1 MTSQAKPRVDVRE
14 LLTSIHLEMYYTF
27 FQKSGYL
34 TVCDSDEITEE
45 VLKKIGISL
54 TGHRK
59 RILKQL
65 EVIFPKMEEESVSAE
80 GPLTEYSHQGIANSN
95 LVCPNQGCSEVN
107 TKTDTLKKD
116 TNKLTEKPDKI
127 SGEKD
132 LTMEKND
139 TIKQKDEPIGAG
151 NDESLS
157 NGDICK
163 NISNSSICCEETI
176 YLNAK
181 CSEKHNTTDVRQ
193 EKEDSHNKPNYS
205 TTTDE
210 ASWEYE
216 YSEFAN
222 TDQPSEGS
230 FIEFQGE
237 MVVNDLYDGVNKS
250 CKEKYSR
257 PNSGPSRSFILRNR
271 PVPQIPGSSD
281 TAPLLSTLHER
292 SVGLTNRRSDG
303 NPGASAQ
310 IYSSNENLPEI
321 DTSYEDF
328 ETEFFDTETGE
339 MNEEDALYSTAW
351 KRVTPNLE
359 ERYEMAPQEFAPAP
373 SEGPSSES
381 EYSTVAECAH
391 SLKVKSTEP
400 FKSHSFPRDK
410 MQQVT
415 LLSYASL
422 SDGLDQPP
430 ENQTLFTQDDT
441 SITPYACY
449 YGSSS
454 KRSKTGWLD
463 KLSPQGNYMFQKRWV
478 RFDGDHLSYYNNEKE
493 VYSKGIIPVS
503 AIKTV
508 HAHGE
513 SKFEVVTSQRK
524 FVFRTEKEGDRND
537 WVSTLQNALKYHAN
551 AAHGQPVVPDRCG
564 YLDLKGLKG
573 KLYAALNK
581 NSVMLCK
588 NEQDYK
594 AGIAITN
601 IPLNVANIKHVDRK
615 SFEITTPFKSFSF
628 TADSEKE
635 KQEWID
641 AVQESIADT
650 LSDYEVAEK
659 IWFNASNR
667 SCADCQASDPDWASV
682 NLCVV
687 ICKNCAGP
695 HRSLGPK
702 ISKVR
707 SLKLDASIWSNELVE
722 LFIVVGNKKANSFWA
737 ANLQPEKQLHPEST
751 QDQRQRFITQKYKE
765 GRFRKL
771 LPSSLSQQQLNESLC
786 AAVIKQDL
794 LETMT
799 LVFSGADAICA
810 TGDSTHSTPYLLAKK
825 AGQCL
830 QMEFLHHNKFSDYP
844 KCDPA
849 AEIGFHP
856 DSSLSTFLCGFLYKA
871 PSAAKPGPEK
881 KLKEDMNKK
890 WCTLEGG
897 FLSYYENDKTA
908 TPNGMID
915 LREVI
920 CLVVDKAD
928 SYLNTGAVFTFE
940 IYLSSERAF
949 LFGAESAESRRE
961 WTQAVAK
968 HFVPSVAVHF
978 IDRDYDVIGQMF
990 YKDCHSLDQW
1000 KKCWFALEKSCLHYC
1015 PPEDSTKGDTVHLR
1029 RLQELTTS
1037 TASQNGNKLDVLLLV
1052 EKGRTVYIHGH
1063 TKLDFMVWHSA
1074 IEKAAG
1080 TDGNAL
1086 QDQQL
1091 GSNDVP
1097 IIVNS
1102 CIAFVT
1108 QYGLGSKSLYV
1119 ANGNPTNIREL
1130 LEQFKKDARS
1140 VKLRVGQH
1148 QLEDVTD
1155 VLKRFLFAIDDALLT
1170 KELYPY
1176 WISVLDIQDE
1186 EGRVEKY
1193 GNLIQSLSPVNRATL
1208 AALIEHLYRVWKCSE
1223 INCLAAHNLAMA
1235 FSACLF
1241 QTEGQHGEEVSVIE
1255 DLINNYVQLFQVK
1268 EDQVKQMDIENSCI
1282 TKWKDTQVSQE
1293 EDVLIDIYVDKKEPE
1308 CCVLV
1313 KVSPTVEADELTKT
1327 VLRLKNITPNTYD
1340 IWATFEVIKNGELE
1354 RPLHYREKVLK
1365 AVLQWSSLPEP
1376 GSAYL
1381 IVKRFQLT
1389 DAMKPHQG
1397 DVIKAGY
1404 LKFKEEPSKL
1414 LSGNKFQERYFV
1426 LREGKLFLYKD
1437 MKNSK
1442 PEKFLS
1448 VSASTFYLGV
1458 KKKTKSTISWG
1469 LTALSEKN
1477 QWRLSC
1483 DEEDIQMEWFISILM
1498 AQHDNDIWPPKVDE
1512 RTVSTKQP
1520 YTGVYS
1526 TFIQQDQ
1533 HHVRMR
1539 EKSTENVDL
1548 QTGKMKHGDPWPKE
1562 QEDESVSLK
1571 QRASLVAHC
1580 LERKEDKVRSQAK
1593 KHRSIIGLDDLGT
1606 QSLKPQQTPT
1616 LDSKTQKKK
1625 EDKTAEPPMVIKKL
1639 PSNVMQELNSV
1650 LQKNRTQTG
1659 AP

>member
-1 MTSQAKPRVDVRE
+1 
-14 LLTSIHLEMYYTF
+14 MYYTF
-27 FQKSGYL
+27 FQKSGYI

-65 EVIFPKMEEESVSAE
+65 EVIFPQMEEKSISAE
-80 GPLTEYSHQGIANSN
+80 DPSTESCHLRIANST
-95 LVCPNQGCSEVN
+95 LVCPSQGCSEVI
-107 TKTDTLKKD
+107 TKADTPSRDTDKP
-116 TNKLTEKPDKI
+116 TEKREKI
-127 SGEKD
+127 LGEKD
-132 LTMEKND
+132 LAIEKNG
-139 TIKQKDEPIGAG
+139 TQKQKAEPVGAG
-151 NDESLS
+151 NDASLS
-157 NGDICK
+157 SGGSCK
-163 NISNSSICCEETI
+163 NISDSSIGSEATI
-176 YLNAK
+176 HLNAK
-181 CSEKHNTTDVRQ
+181 CSEKHHTVGVRQ
-193 EKEDSHNKPNYS
+193 EKEDSQNIELHKSDIS
-205 TTTDE
+205 TTAQE
-210 ASWEYE
+210 VSCEYY
-216 YSEFAN
+216 YSEFTNA
-222 TDQPSEGS
+222 DQPSEGS
-230 FIEFQGE
+230 FFEFQGE
-237 MVVNDLYDGVNKS
+237 MVLNDLYDGVKQS
-250 CKEKYSR
+250 CKEKYPR
-257 PNSGPSRSFILRNR
+257 ANSAPSRSFILRNR

-281 TAPLLSTLHER
+281 TGPLLNTLHEG
-292 SVGLTNRRSDG
+292 SVGLTNRMSDE
-303 NPGASAQ
+303 NTVAASQ
-310 IYSSNENLPEI
+310 IHSKSNENLPEI
-321 DTSYEDF
+321 DTSYEDL
-328 ETEFFDTETGE
+328 ETEFFDTENGE
-339 MNEEDALYSTAW
+339 LNEEGALYSTAW
-351 KRVTPNLE
+351 KRMTPELE
-359 ERYEMAPQEFAPAP
+359 ERYEMAPEEFTPAP
-373 SEGPSSES
+373 SEEPTSES
-381 EYSTVAECAH
+381 EYSTVAECAQ
-391 SLKVKSTEP
+391 SLRVKNTEA
-400 FKSHSFPRDK
+400 FKSYSFPRDK

-415 LLSYASL
+415 LLSYSSL
-422 SDGLDQPP
+422 SDGIDQPT
-430 ENQTLFTQDDT
+430 ENQTLFTKDDI

-478 RFDGDHLSYYNNEKE
+478 RFDGDNLSYYNNEKE

-508 HAHGE
+508 TAHGE
-513 SKFEVVTSQRK
+513 SKFEVLTSQRK

-551 AAHGQPVVPDRCG
+551 ATPAQPISPDKSG

-573 KLYAALNK
+573 KLYAMLNK
-581 NSVMLCK
+581 NTFLLCK

-601 IPLNVANIKHVDRK
+601 IPLNVANIKHLDRK

-659 IWFNASNR
+659 IWFNSSNR
-667 SCADCQASDPDWASV
+667 SCADCQAADPDWASI

-687 ICKNCAGP
+687 ICKNCAGQ
-695 HRSLGPK
+695 HRSLGTK

-737 ANLQPEKQLHPEST
+737 ANLHPDKQLRPDST
-751 QDQRQRFITQKYKE
+751 QEQRQRFIAQKYKE

-786 AAVIKQDL
+786 AAIIKQDL

-799 LVFSGADAICA
+799 LVFSGADAMCA

-871 PSAAKPGPEK
+871 ASAAKPCPEK
-881 KLKEDMNKK
+881 KLKEDMNKR

-949 LFGAESAESRRE
+949 LFGAETAESQRE

-968 HFVPSVAVHF
+968 HFVPSVAAHF
-978 IDRDYDVIGQMF
+978 LDQDFDVIGQMF

-1000 KKCWFALEKSCLHYC
+1000 KKCWFTLEKSCLHYC
-1015 PPEDSTKGDTVHLR
+1015 PTEDNTNGGIVHLR
-1029 RLQELTTS
+1029 RLQELTSS
-1037 TASQNGNKLDVLLLV
+1037 TASQNGNKVDVLLFV
-1052 EKGRTVYIHGH
+1052 EKGRTIYIHGH
-1063 TKLDFMVWHSA
+1063 THLDFKAWHSA

-1108 QYGLGSKSLYV
+1108 QYGLGSKSLHV
-1119 ANGNPTNIREL
+1119 TNGNPANAREL

-1148 QLEDVTD
+1148 QVEDVTD
-1155 VLKRFLFAIDDALLT
+1155 VLKRFLFEIDDALLT

-1186 EGRVEKY
+1186 DGRVEKY
-1193 GNLIQSLSPVNRATL
+1193 RNIVQSLSPVNRATL
-1208 AALIEHLYRVWKCSE
+1208 AALMEHLFRVWKCSE
-1223 INCLAAHNLAMA
+1223 INCLATHNLAMA

-1241 QTEGQHGEEVSVIE
+1241 QTEGQHAEEVSVIE

-1268 EDQVKQMDIENSCI
+1268 EDQVKQMNIENSFI
-1282 TKWKDTQVSQE
+1282 TKWKDTQVSPE
-1293 EDVLIDIYVDKKEPE
+1293 EDVLIDIYVNKKESE
-1308 CCVLV
+1308 CCVLI
-1313 KVSPTVEADELTKT
+1313 KVSPTMEADELTKT
-1327 VLRLKNITPNTYD
+1327 VLRLKKITPDTYD
-1340 IWATFEVIKNGELE
+1340 IWATFEVINNGELE

-1376 GSAYL
+1376 ESAYL
-1381 IVKRFQLT
+1381 IVKRFQKT
-1389 DAMKPHQG
+1389 DAMKSHQG
-1397 DVIKAGY
+1397 DSIKAGY

-1437 MKNSK
+1437 MKYSK

-1448 VSASTFYLGV
+1448 VSKATFYLGA

-1483 DEEDIQMEWFISILM
+1483 DEQDIQMEWFTRILM
-1498 AQHDNDIWPPKVDE
+1498 AQHDNDILPPEVAE
-1512 RTVSTKQP
+1512 RILSTKQP
-1520 YTGVYS
+1520 STEGIYS

-1533 HHVRMR
+1533 HLVRMR
-1539 EKSTENVDL
+1539 EKSAENTDL
-1548 QTGKMKHGDPWPKE
+1548 QTGKMKHGNPWPKE
-1562 QEDESVSLK
+1562 QEDESFSLK

-1580 LERKEDKVRSQAK
+1580 LERKEDKIQSQAK
-1593 KHRSIIGLDDLGT
+1593 KHRSIIGLDGLGT
-1606 QSLKPQQTPT
+1606 QNLRPQHTTT
-1616 LDSKTQKKK
+1616 LDSKKQKKT
-1625 EDKTAEPPMVIKKL
+1625 EDKTAEPPIAINKL

-1650 LQKNRTQTG
+1650 LQKNRAVTG